1 MSTWAKPNR
10 RSDLPKRTRKP
21 LQMEQSPV
29 LCLTGLIHPLVT
41 TNLPILSAKNFSS
54 ALCQYP
60 LPEESFKHRM
70 LKSAATAYFV
80 SVKTNLGEKNKNLYF
95 VLQMAIF
102 LWETAF
108 LDPQEVKA
116 SLR

>member
-1 MSTWAKPNR
+1 
-10 RSDLPKRTRKP
+10 
-21 LQMEQSPV
+21 
-29 LCLTGLIHPLVT
+29 
-41 TNLPILSAKNFSS
+41 
-54 ALCQYP
+54 
-60 LPEESFKHRM
+60 M